1 MPIRNESGKNKTV
14 PDPDLEISLGI
25 RRGGSHPDPQV
36 RGGGGGLQKNFIRP
50 FRPQFGLK
58 YGGPGPPGPSSGSST
73 AMFKNSVLIAE
84 LE

>member
-36 RGGGGGLQKNFIRP
+36 RGGEAVYKKILFDPSGLS
-50 FRPQFGLK
+50 L
-58 YGGPGPPGPSSGSST
+58 
-73 AMFKNSVLIAE
+73 V
-84 LE
+84 